1 LDCMG
6 NSSPLPQVPLEI
18 VNEPRTLTLK
28 GAALKLFRTIFLL
41 LSIRYT
47 LCSMSFAEHAER
59 GF

>member
-1 LDCMG
+1 
-6 NSSPLPQVPLEI
+6 LPQVPLEI